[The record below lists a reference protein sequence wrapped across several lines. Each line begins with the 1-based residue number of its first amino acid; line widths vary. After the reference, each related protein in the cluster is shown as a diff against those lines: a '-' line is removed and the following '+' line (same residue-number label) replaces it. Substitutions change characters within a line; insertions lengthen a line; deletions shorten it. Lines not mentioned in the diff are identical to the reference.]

1 MKKNKFLKAVLLC
14 LSITLCL
21 GIFVGCGDSSGRGN
35 ESEERYK
42 AYETAKSYV
51 EDNLKSPTTAEFAS
65 IDEAKITKLKQDEYK
80 IESYVNSE
88 NGFGAKVKST
98 FSCRIVVD
106 YDKKTAD
113 CYDLVIK

>member
-1 MKKNKFLKAVLLC
+1 MKKNKFFKTVLLC
-14 LSITLCL
+14 LSIILCL
-21 GIFVGCGDSSGRGN
+21 GIFVGCSDSSGRGD

-51 EDNLKSPTTAEFAS
+51 EDELKSPSTAEFPSAS
-65 IDEAKITKLKQDEYK
+65 EAKITKLGKDEYK
-80 IESYVNSE
+80 IESYVNAE
-88 NGFGAKVKST
+88 NSFGAKVKST

-106 YDKKTAD
+106 YDKEKVD